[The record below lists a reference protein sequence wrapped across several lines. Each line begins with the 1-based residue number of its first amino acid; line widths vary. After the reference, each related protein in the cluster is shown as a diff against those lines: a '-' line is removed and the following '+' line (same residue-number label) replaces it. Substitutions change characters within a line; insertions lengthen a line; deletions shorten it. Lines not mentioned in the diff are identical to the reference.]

1 MKSYLSKTFLI
12 FVFTFIIFSFLFGR
26 SFMGVYIF
34 NFRIGEYLIGLCL
47 LLTIYIFVNFK
58 SIFKKQPRPTFT
70 LYTLLITSYFFSA
83 LLTNSSL
90 MSTYTYKSSSYILTI
105 SCFFIASLFLNNKVV
120 SSKFVFTLQF
130 TILYVYVLS
139 TIYFPKSFIK
149 FFENYSDKFDFN
161 KAASL
166 ALFFLATVYL
176 SNRTKNLQ
184 SYTIGYFFILSA
196 IFLPLLLYKSR
207 GSFLAIL
214 LFVLF
219 ELFNMRGEIV
229 KYPLKNIIF
238 FVIAILIFVQSSFD
252 LTDNEFKIEET
263 SNAVSDLLDQKNTN
277 VSYFSFYYTDSRL
290 YSLDYNVNWR
300 IQIWQDVIN
309 DSLKEKTILFGNGYQ
324 QILPAMDNPER
335 QGRDGTNENVHNF
348 IINMYGRGGIVQVFL
363 YLAFIGSIYFNFS
376 KGNRKEFITVVIPV
390 FIISFFDSSMENAH
404 FPVLFY
410 TFLGYVFNQFNDK
423 NKIRF

>member
-1 MKSYLSKTFLI
+1 
-12 FVFTFIIFSFLFGR
+12 
-26 SFMGVYIF
+26 
-34 NFRIGEYLIGLCL
+34 
-47 LLTIYIFVNFK
+47 
-58 SIFKKQPRPTFT
+58 
-70 LYTLLITSYFFSA
+70 
-83 LLTNSSL
+83 
-90 MSTYTYKSSSYILTI
+90 
-105 SCFFIASLFLNNKVV
+105 
-120 SSKFVFTLQF
+120 
-130 TILYVYVLS
+130 
-139 TIYFPKSFIK
+139 
-149 FFENYSDKFDFN
+149 
-161 KAASL
+161 
-166 ALFFLATVYL
+166 
-176 SNRTKNLQ
+176 
-184 SYTIGYFFILSA
+184 
-196 IFLPLLLYKSR
+196 
-207 GSFLAIL
+207 
-214 LFVLF
+214 
-219 ELFNMRGEIV
+219 MRGEIV

-238 FVIAILIFVQSSFD
+238 FAIAVLIFVQSSFD

-309 DSLKEKTILFGNGYQ
+309 DSLKDKTILFGNGYQ
-324 QILPAMDNPER
+324 QILPAMDNPDR

-363 YLAFIGSIYFNFS
+363 YFTFIGSIYFNFS

-410 TFLGYVFNQFNDK
+410 TFFGYVFNQFNDK